1 MSLYTPPN
9 NVRFKRPPTAI
20 EEFSAALES
29 VNGGTTLHPEVQR
42 QKTNMILSDIMD
54 TADSNLED
62 LSKIRRYK
70 FLDDYLLS
78 QVTPGVVSN
87 IMTGGQEGLLPGVLT
102 RDELKNRYLDYT
114 DAIMHDTETLK
125 EIMRPIL
132 AP

>member
-1 MSLYTPPN
+1 M
-9 NVRFKRPPTAI
+9 

-29 VNGGTTLHPEVQR
+29 VNSGTTFHPGVQR

-54 TADSNLED
+54 ATDSNLEE

-78 QVTPGVVSN
+78 QITPGVVSN
-87 IMTGGQEGLLPGVLT
+87 IMTGGQENLLPGVLT
-102 RDELKNRYLDYT
+102 KDDQKNRLSDYFDVIT
-114 DAIMHDTETLK
+114 HEGDTLRG
-125 EIMRPIL
+125 ILGPIL

>member
-9 NVRFKRPPTAI
+9 NIRFKRPPTAM

-29 VNGGTTLHPEVQR
+29 VNGGTTFHPGVLR

-54 TADSNLED
+54 AADSNLED
-62 LSKIRRYK
+62 RRYK
-70 FLDDYLLS
+70 FLNDYLLS

-87 IMTGGQEGLLPGVLT
+87 IMTGGQENLLPGVLT
-102 RDELKNRYLDYT
+102 KDDQKNRLSDYFNVIT
-114 DAIMHDTETLK
+114 HEGDTLRG
-125 EIMRPIL
+125 ILGPVL